1 MNNIKIS
8 RYEQEDDNKNG
19 YVNPRYNQQRTNGG
33 RYINNNRQRN
43 SGNRSGLAP
52 GGMGGAGA
60 GGNSMAGSF
69 SSSNS
74 NFDID
79 GSSWR
84 RRRGFLFVLMGR

>member
-33 RYINNNRQRN
+33 RHIINNSQRN

-74 NFDID
+74 NFDIE